1 MSEELNQVKRHPYR
15 VAFGSR
21 DLGILAEM
29 PEIRIVHRR
38 HDWRLYDRE
47 GGDEA
52 ASEIVETSATVT
64 FASCDIAT
72 ALELVASFAVGD
84 DVLDTGRARELR
96 LSPPAESGEKTLS
109 FPRAVLL
116 PELEYTP
123 KSDRHR
129 AKLTFR
135 ARPDDNGTLYTFA

>member
-1 MSEELNQVKRHPYR
+1 MSEDLSKVKRHPYR

-52 ASEIVETSATVT
+52 ASEIVDTAATVS

-72 ALELVASFAVGD
+72 ALELVAAFAVGD
-84 DVLDTGRARELR
+84 DVLDAGRSRELT
-96 LSPPAESGEKTLS
+96 LSPPAGSGEKTLRL
-109 FPRAVLL
+109 PGLPPWWPALWQVHRLL
-116 PELEYTP
+116 PRLV
-123 KSDRHR
+123 
-129 AKLTFR
+129 L
-135 ARPDDNGTLYTFA
+135 